1 MARKDGPK
9 IGDKMKV
16 ISRKAPDFRR
26 FSDIRVGSAFLKN
39 DTLYMK
45 VEPANGD
52 YSDVLGTMFNSVHL
66 IMGLLCFFP
75 ENEEVEL
82 VDAEVTFK

>member
-1 MARKDGPK
+1 
-9 IGDKMKV
+9 MKV
-16 ISRKAPDFRR
+16 ISRKASEFRR

-39 DTLYMK
+39 DALYMK
-45 VEPANGD
+45 VEPANAD

-66 IMGLLCFFP
+66 SMGLLCFVSQ
-75 ENEEVEL
+75 NEEVEV